1 MATLEK
7 IRSKAG
13 LLVLVVGVAL
23 FAFIIGDF
31 LNSGSTYFRQSQEK
45 IAEVDGVVIKIQEFQ
60 NRVDEMNEMYKMQT
74 GSTSLPEEYQTQIRQ
89 SVFDGMVQEIVLN
102 EATSDLGLTVSPEE
116 LFDMVQGENISPM
129 IQQMQMFVN
138 PQTGAFDKA
147 ALLNFLKTID
157 TENIA
162 SYPADQQAQLLQAR
176 QFWMFWEKNIKRQ
189 RLEQKYT
196 TLLSKAVSA
205 NKLDAKDAF
214 DASAVSSDMVYAMQS
229 YSTIPDSTIQV
240 SKSEIEKLYNQRKEL
255 FKQKESKVIKYISV
269 DIRPSQEDYDNASAE
284 IEALKKELATTTR
297 VADLVAEN
305 SEIPYMDAFFSEN
318 ALDPEM
324 KQFVKTA
331 AVGDIYGPVFE
342 NDKYRMFKLVDKT
355 VAPDSVNVSHIML
368 ANTGDEAAVQA
379 KADSLLTVLK
389 DGGDFAALAKEF
401 SVDQAAERGGELGW
415 FTEATAL
422 RGVNEDFKNTVFST
436 AVNGYAIVKSAYGTH
451 IVKVTDK
458 TANVDKYKVADIDM
472 TVSPSTKT
480 YGNIYNELNQFIS
493 KNRDVD
499 KLDDA
504 AKEAGYSLLSNVTVT
519 TNDQVL
525 GTIRNSRPVIRWA
538 FQNGKGS
545 ISEIF
550 ECDNKFVIAAV
561 QGTLPEGYRS
571 LESVT
576 PMLRSELVAQ
586 KKGEQISQAYA
597 ALDCLTSVDAYAQAM
612 GASVDSVKFVSF
624 STRRIAGI
632 GVEPKLN
639 AMVSLAQKGQVSAPV
654 AGNNGVY
661 VFDVYAQNKE
671 SKTYDEAAEMKA
683 LDASNMYR
691 FSIQAIQSLVNKA
704 DVEDNRIRFY

>member
-305 SEIPYMDAFFSEN
+305 SEIPYMDVFFSEN

-379 KADSLLTVLK
+379 KADSLLAVLK

-493 KNRDVD
+493 KNRDID

-504 AKEAGYSLLSNVTVT
+504 AKEAGYNLLSNVTVT

-525 GTIRNSRPVIRWA
+525 GTIRNSRLVIRWA
-538 FQNGKGS
+538 FQNGKGD

-586 KKGEQISQAYA
+586 KKGEQISQALA
-597 ALDCLTSVDAYAQAM
+597 AKNLTSVDAYAQAM

>member
-13 LLVLVVGVAL
+13 LLVLVVGLAL

-31 LNSGSTYFRQSQEK
+31 LNSGSTYFRQTQERVGE
-45 IAEVDGVVIKIQEFQ
+45 INGEVISIHDYQA
-60 NRVDEMNEMYKMQT
+60 RVDEMTEMYKMQT
-74 GSTSLPEEYQTQIRQ
+74 GSTSLPEEYLTQIRQ
-89 SVFDGMVQEIVLN
+89 SVFDAMVQDIVLG
-102 EATSDLGLTVSPEE
+102 EETEKIGMEVSPEE

-493 KNRDVD
+493 KNRDID

-504 AKEAGYSLLSNVTVT
+504 AKEAGYNLLSNVTVT
-519 TNDQVL
+519 ANDQVL

-586 KKGEQISQAYA
+586 KKGEQISQALA
-597 ALDCLTSVDAYAQAM
+597 AKNLTSVDAYAQAM

-661 VFDVYAQNKE
+661 VFDIYAQNKE

>member
-305 SEIPYMDAFFSEN
+305 SEIPYVDAFFSEN

-493 KNRDVD
+493 KNRDID

-504 AKEAGYSLLSNVTVT
+504 AKEAGYNLLSNVTVT
-519 TNDQVL
+519 ANDQVL

-586 KKGEQISQAYA
+586 KKGEQISQALA
-597 ALDCLTSVDAYAQAM
+597 AKNLTSVDAYAQAM

-683 LDASNMYR
+683 LDASASVSKPSNHWLTRLM
-691 FSIQAIQSLVNKA
+691 
-704 DVEDNRIRFY
+704 

>member
-305 SEIPYMDAFFSEN
+305 SEIPYMDVFFSEN

-493 KNRDVD
+493 KNRDID

-504 AKEAGYSLLSNVTVT
+504 AKEAGYNLLSNVTVT
-519 TNDQVL
+519 ANDQVL

-586 KKGEQISQAYA
+586 KKGEQISQALA
-597 ALDCLTSVDAYAQAM
+597 AKNLTSVDAYAQAM